1 MGADQH
7 IDTVDLMERQPVDG
21 PHPPRGRDL
30 FGARGAEALGCE
42 SDPTRLGE

>member
-30 FGARGAEALGCE
+30 FGARSAEALGCK

>member
-21 PHPPRGRDL
+21 PHPPRGGDL
-30 FGARGAEALGCE
+30 FGARAIEALGCK
-42 SDPTRLGE
+42 SNSPRFGE